1 MFAAIFKEDRISSEQ
16 MKKWIGEAVATHLL
30 EDEKGIPEYY
40 QSKLI
45 LQSHLGEAYK
55 NLLS

>member
-1 MFAAIFKEDRISSEQ
+1 

-30 EDEKGIPEYY
+30 EDEKDIPEYY